1 MNRVRQL
8 LKEAESR
15 WHFAHY
21 NSGNSTGF
29 NAFTPVPIKGR
40 GNCQCDMEQKAV
52 FQGA

>member
-8 LKEAESR
+8 LKEAEVGGILLVTTQETAQGSM
-15 WHFAHY
+15 HSHQCP
-21 NSGNSTGF
+21 S
-29 NAFTPVPIKGR
+29 R